1 MNGIVKPIANTI
13 IWINIDWNKYLNEV
27 PVLIEKLSLGK
38 IDFISFKLGISE
50 GLTLRALPLRPEN
63 LILFKYWFVSVTLI
77 EFLISY

>member
-1 MNGIVKPIANTI
+1 M
-13 IWINIDWNKYLNEV
+13 

-63 LILFKYWFVSVTLI
+63 LILFKYWFVNMSLI
-77 EFLISY
+77 DF